1 MENMK
6 IEKVVRG
13 RDLIAPAQSV
23 TLDGKTYTLKWGN
36 RQARYTEM
44 VYEEQYGR
52 DAEYMEI
59 LSELQRQKHR
69 AIEAC
74 VYGALRAGGC
84 DMDFETFDD
93 LFTYDSIDQLRDVI
107 QKSVISTL
115 PDPEQLGN

>member
-1 MENMK
+1 M
-6 IEKVVRG
+6 EKVVRG
-13 RDLIAPAQSV
+13 RDFVAPAQTI
-23 TLDGKTYTLKWGN
+23 TLDGQTYTLKWGN

-74 VYGALRAGGC
+74 GYGALRAGGC
-84 DMDFETFDD
+84 FMDFETFDD